1 MPLFKAAAVVAFLFL
16 VGGVVKH
23 SVSEEKAGV
32 VYVYDEY
39 EHHQKTPQV
48 AYESDTLAIP
58 MDMSQGSDVEE

>member
-1 MPLFKAAAVVAFLFL
+1 MNRDRQATPFL
-16 VGGVVKH
+16 
-23 SVSEEKAGV
+23 
-32 VYVYDEY
+32 YVYDEY